1 MPKSLQQI
9 VKLGSQYRN
18 TQKILAFMHFQ
29 SEFRNEVSKTTAN
42 PDYQHCTRLFNQ
54 ADPGES
60 QQSLPKPLPS
70 SPHPVVW
77 LPVPPTQDLVRETLE
92 AMKCILPTGG
102 QLEVAVLH
110 AAWMHGCVDAA
121 KEICRAGE
129 RELGTFTWKHY
140 PAPDYRGCEAP
151 VVILLGYGFWMEHIS
166 RARNQ
171 LVMVTTGEK
180 MELTEDF
187 YSKYEHRRSK
197 LSFTADEVSE
207 KLSFTAGAEDKG
219 DIRHVLQMSA
229 DQGRLQKMGDKR
241 IFLPEFPFL
250 ELENFSE
257 GRE

>member
-1 MPKSLQQI
+1 M
-9 VKLGSQYRN
+9 N

-29 SEFRNEVSKTTAN
+29 SEFRNEVSKTTEN

-140 PAPDYRGCEAP
+140 PVPDYRGCEAP

-180 MELTEDF
+180 MELTEEF
-187 YSKYEHRRSK
+187 YSKYEHRKS
-197 LSFTADEVSE
+197 
-207 KLSFTAGAEDKG
+207 
-219 DIRHVLQMSA
+219 
-229 DQGRLQKMGDKR
+229 
-241 IFLPEFPFL
+241 
-250 ELENFSE
+250 
-257 GRE
+257 

>member
-1 MPKSLQQI
+1 
-9 VKLGSQYRN
+9 
-18 TQKILAFMHFQ
+18 
-29 SEFRNEVSKTTAN
+29 
-42 PDYQHCTRLFNQ
+42 
-54 ADPGES
+54 
-60 QQSLPKPLPS
+60 
-70 SPHPVVW
+70 
-77 LPVPPTQDLVRETLE
+77 
-92 AMKCILPTGG
+92 MKCILPTGG

-180 MELTEDF
+180 MELTEEF